1 MTSRTPA
8 VRRARAV
15 LAGLGLM
22 ALGCR
27 PQPAPE
33 TVVFVDAIDS
43 LGSILTRD
51 GVAWDSGV
59 SHDGHGAIRIEATQ
73 PTTIRLAEVNP
84 ANAENVMLTYRAHLR
99 TEGLDGQA
107 YLEMWCGIPGQ
118 GEFFS
123 RALQAP
129 VSGTTGWVTQ
139 ETPFF
144 LEKGQRAQVVKLNVV
159 VAGTGTVWVDE
170 ISLVQTGR

>member
-1 MTSRTPA
+1 MTCRTP
-8 VRRARAV
+8 VPRRSRA
-15 LAGLGLM
+15 LIAGLGLI
-22 ALGCR
+22 ALGCGR
-27 PQPAPE
+27 EPATE

-43 LGSILTRD
+43 LGSILIRD
-51 GVAWDSGV
+51 GVAWDPEV
-59 SHDGHGAIRIEATQ
+59 SHDGHGAIRIEATK
-73 PTTIRLAEVNP
+73 PATVRLAEVHP
-84 ANAENVMLTYRAHLR
+84 ANAEHVMLTYRAHLR

-107 YLEMWCGIPGQ
+107 YLEMWCSIPGK

-129 VSGTTGWVTQ
+129 VTGTTGWVTQ

-159 VAGTGTVWVDE
+159 VAGIGTVWVDE
-170 ISLVQTGR
+170 IALAQTGR